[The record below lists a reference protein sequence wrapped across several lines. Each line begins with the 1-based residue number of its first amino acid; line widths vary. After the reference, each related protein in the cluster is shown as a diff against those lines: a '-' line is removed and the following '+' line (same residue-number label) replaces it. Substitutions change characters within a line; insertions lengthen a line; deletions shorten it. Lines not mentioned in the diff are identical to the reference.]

1 MNRWRSNEITKLS
14 GKNTLCEGSSEKHSG
29 NLFTDYVPTVIQATR
44 LLYGLNQETWENLL
58 KNTHS
63 KLETSRKKKLGW
75 SHTKQANEDATANLS
90 KNNTSRMTGDSQVR
104 FCERIAGETP
114 ACLLGG

>member
-1 MNRWRSNEITKLS
+1 MCK
-14 GKNTLCEGSSEKHSG
+14 GSSEKHSG

-58 KNTHS
+58 SSNHS

-75 SHTKQANEDATANLS
+75 SHTKQANELQ
-90 KNNTSRMTGDSQVR
+90 QVVGQ
-104 FCERIAGETP
+104 CHSSEEVLETTQSEGHR
-114 ACLLGG
+114 LFK